1 MTVSSML
8 ERINDLLTLV
18 TVPTDWAV
26 ATVVSV
32 TGSAPREPG
41 STMFVHRDGTTIG
54 SLSGG
59 CVEAAVVDA
68 ALTALT
74 TDRAELVGFGDT
86 DGTGFD
92 VALTCGGELTVL
104 VQPLNQLAGVLPGL
118 RAVAER
124 SPDGALDGALDLV
137 RALPGSTVPLPGP
150 FLVRDG
156 DALPAARVPGLPE
169 RTTGDLAAALQS
181 GVTTTVPVVGPPE
194 VGCPELGRL
203 LVESRRSPA
212 RLLIYGANDH
222 AAALARLARPLG
234 WQVTVCDARPVFA
247 TALRHPDAH
256 DVVVQSPVDHLEAEA
271 AAGRVDGRTAVVVL
285 GHDPRFDLAVLDRA
299 LRLGLAYVG
308 AMGSRTTD
316 GRRRQDLLAGGL
328 PAHLLASLHS
338 PIGLDLG
345 ARTPPEVAVSI
356 LAEIIAVTRRPD
368 RRPAAHQLRDTT
380 GPVHATP
387 AFGTAP
393 RIPAGSAAGR
403 EDRFSWT

>member
-1 MTVSSML
+1 ML
-8 ERINDLLTLV
+8 ERINDLLAQV
-18 TVPTDWAV
+18 TVPADWAV

-32 TGSAPREPG
+32 TGSVPREPG

-74 TDRAELVGFGDT
+74 TDRAELVGFGDA

-118 RAVAER
+118 RAIAER
-124 SPDGALDGALDLV
+124 SPDGALDGALDDAISLV

-156 DALPAARVPGLPE
+156 DALPTVRVPGLPE
-169 RTTGDLAAALQS
+169 RATGDLAAALRS
-181 GVTTTVPVVGPPE
+181 GVTTTVPVFGPPE
-194 VGCPELGRL
+194 AGCPELGRL
-203 LVESRRSPA
+203 LVESRRSAA

-234 WQVTVCDARPVFA
+234 WQVTVCDTRPVFA
-247 TALRHPDAH
+247 TARRHPDAH
-256 DVVVQSPVDHLEAEA
+256 DIVVQSPVDHLEAEA

-345 ARTPPEVAVSI
+345 ARTPPEVAVSV

-387 AFGTAP
+387 AFV
-393 RIPAGSAAGR
+393 SAAGR